1 MDWFRA
7 VDGYCERLDA
17 TFWSEPVNAV
27 TNLGFVLMALWLW
40 PRVRGVLGARVLCG
54 VLAMIGIG
62 SWLFHTHAQVWAGL
76 LDVAP
81 IAGFVFFYIY
91 LANRSYWGWSRA
103 ISAGGL
109 VLFVPY
115 AAIVAWGLGDLPVV
129 GGSALYISV
138 AVLIALYAAALRRRL
153 PEVARGLAIGAG
165 LLFLSITFRA
175 VDGPL
180 CDLWPI
186 GTHFL
191 WHLLNAVM
199 LGWMIVVYH
208 RHMVAGGGSER

>member
-40 PRVRGVLGARVLCG
+40 PQVRGVLGARVLCG

-180 CDLWPI
+180 CDIWPI

-208 RHMVAGGGSER
+208 RHMVAGGRSER

>member
-27 TNLGFVLMALWLW
+27 TNLGFVLVALWLW
-40 PRVRGVLGARVLCG
+40 PRVRGFLGARVLCG

>member
-115 AAIVAWGLGDLPVV
+115 AAIVVWGLGDLPVV

-180 CDLWPI
+180 CELWSI